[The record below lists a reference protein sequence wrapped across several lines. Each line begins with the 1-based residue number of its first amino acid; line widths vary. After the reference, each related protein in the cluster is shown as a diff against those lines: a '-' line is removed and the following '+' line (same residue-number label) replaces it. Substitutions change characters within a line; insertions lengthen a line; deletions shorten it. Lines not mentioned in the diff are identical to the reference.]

1 MKKLKEIIT
10 TEEFDKRFD
19 NGEDMSD
26 FLEVKEAR
34 VNKNLFRVNIDFPK
48 MFLEKLDEEAGKV
61 GVARTSLI
69 KVWLAERL
77 QYL

>member
-1 MKKLKEIIT
+1 MKKLKKIIT

-19 NGEDMSD
+19 NGEDMGD
-26 FLEVKEAR
+26 FLEVKEAKVSR
-34 VNKNLFRVNIDFPK
+34 NMYRVNIDLPK
-48 MFLEKLDEEAGKV
+48 TFLEKLDKEADKV

-77 QYL
+77 EYL

>member
-1 MKKLKEIIT
+1 MEKLKEIIT

-19 NGEDMSD
+19 SGEDMGD
-26 FLEVKEAR
+26 FLEVKEAK
-34 VNKNLFRVNIDFPK
+34 VNRNLFRINIDFPRV
-48 MFLEKLDEEAGKV
+48 FLGKLDKEAEKV

>member
-1 MKKLKEIIT
+1 MKKLKNMIT

-19 NGEDMSD
+19 DGEDMGD
-26 FLEVKEAR
+26 FLEIKEAK
-34 VNKNLFRVNIDFPK
+34 VNRNMFRINIDLPK
-48 MFLEKLDEEAGKV
+48 TFLEKLDKEADKV